1 VRGDRHPHVTDQSA
15 EFLSGVIEGFYGKPW
30 TASERIELFDWMAR
44 WGLNTYFYAPK
55 DDLHHR
61 ALWREPYAHADARE
75 LAEMIEACGQRRIR
89 FVYALS
95 PGLDIRYS
103 DSAEID
109 RICGRFEQ
117 LQASGGEHFS
127 LLFDDIPGDL
137 APEEVG
143 RWGSLAA
150 AQCHVAN
157 AVFRWTRGRAP
168 GSRFIF
174 CPTAYCGRMAANTLG
189 GPGYLE
195 TVGSELL
202 PGIDIFWT
210 GPNIVSREITAE
222 HVQELQGVLKR
233 KPLIWDNLHANDYD
247 GRRFFCGPYS
257 GRLPELRQHVA
268 GLLSNPN
275 NEFPLNYMPL
285 RSLAAF
291 THGNGVWE
299 PRDSYLAAIREWL
312 PSFATVGPPVTL
324 DDLILFCDCF
334 YLPHEE
340 GNEAIAFY
348 ECARRLVADQASP
361 QDAVTF
367 KEQAKRLRD
376 MCDRIT
382 ELRYRPIFHALSR
395 RIWDL
400 REGLDLVER
409 YVTFKS
415 AQREQRA
422 VAEFRLPVPKHP
434 GMVARLHQL
443 VVQDASKAGTGV
455 VR

>member
-1 VRGDRHPHVTDQSA
+1 MTDEPA

-30 TASERIELFDWMAR
+30 TAAERVELFDWIAR

-61 ALWREPYAHADARE
+61 ALWREPYAAADARE
-75 LAEMIEACGQRRIR
+75 LAAMIEACRQRQIR

-103 DSAEID
+103 DPTEID

-117 LQASGGEHFS
+117 LQAAGGEHFS
-127 LLFDDIPGDL
+127 LLFDDIPGEL
-137 APEEVG
+137 AAEDAA

-157 AVFRWTRGRAP
+157 AVFRWTREHTP

-174 CPTAYCGRMAANTLG
+174 CPTAYCSRMAAQTLG

-195 TVGSELL
+195 TLGRELMRD
-202 PGIDIFWT
+202 IDILWT
-210 GPNIVSREITAE
+210 GPNIVSREITAG
-222 HVQELQGVLKR
+222 HVQELQDVLKR

-257 GRLPELRQHVA
+257 GRRPELRRHVA

-275 NEFPLNYMPL
+275 NELPLNFVPL

-291 THGNGVWE
+291 TRDHGVWE
-299 PRDSYLAAIREWL
+299 PRTSYLAALREWL
-312 PSFATVGPPVTL
+312 PSFATVGPPVAL

-334 YLPHEE
+334 YLPHED
-340 GNEAIAFY
+340 GPEAVAFY
-348 ECARRLVADQASP
+348 ECASRLVAGEPTSEDSAM
-361 QDAVTF
+361 F
-367 KEQAKRLRD
+367 KAQAKRLRT

-382 ELRYRPIFHALSR
+382 ELRHRSIFHALSR

-400 REGLDLVER
+400 REALDLLER
-409 YVTFKS
+409 YVAFRT
-415 AQREQRA
+415 AQRDRGSIE
-422 VAEFRLPVPKHP
+422 EFSLPAPRHP

-443 VVQDASKAGTGV
+443 VVENAGKAGTGV
-455 VR
+455 GR

>member
-1 VRGDRHPHVTDQSA
+1 MTDVTA

-30 TASERIELFDWMAR
+30 TASERVELFDWMAR

-61 ALWREPYAHADARE
+61 ALWRERYAPADARE
-75 LAEMIEACGQRRIR
+75 LADMIEACRRRQIR

-103 DSAEID
+103 DQTEID
-109 RICGRFEQ
+109 RICERFEQ
-117 LQASGGEHFS
+117 LQAAGGEHFS

-137 APEEVG
+137 PAEDAA

-150 AQCHVAN
+150 AQCQVAN
-157 AVFRWTRGRAP
+157 AVFKWTRERAP
-168 GSRFIF
+168 ESRFIF
-174 CPTAYCGRMAANTLG
+174 CPTAYCGRMAAQKLG
-189 GPGYLE
+189 GADYLE
-195 TVGSELL
+195 TVGGELL

-210 GPNIVSREITAE
+210 GPNIVSREITTEHAE
-222 HVQELQGVLKR
+222 ELQAVLKR

-257 GRLPELRQHVA
+257 GRRPELRQHVA

-275 NEFPLNYMPL
+275 NELPLNFVPL

-291 THGNGVWE
+291 AEGDGLWE
-299 PRDSYLAAIREWL
+299 PRESYLAALREWL
-312 PSFATVGPPVTL
+312 PSFATVGPPVAL

-340 GNEAIAFY
+340 GTEAIGFY
-348 ECARRLVADQASP
+348 ECANRLVAGEP
-361 QDAVTF
+361 KPEDAVMF
-367 KEQAKRLRD
+367 KEQAKRLRG

-395 RIWDL
+395 RIWEL

-409 YVTFKS
+409 YVAFRS
-415 AQREQRA
+415 AQRDEETA
-422 VAEFRLPVPKHP
+422 AEFKLPTPRHP

-443 VVQDASKAGTGV
+443 VVQHVGKAGTGV

>member
-1 VRGDRHPHVTDQSA
+1 MTDEPA
-15 EFLSGVIEGFYGKPW
+15 DFLSGVIEGFYGKPW
-30 TASERIELFDWMAR
+30 TAAERVALFDWIAG

-61 ALWREPYAHADARE
+61 ALWREPYAPADASD
-75 LAEMIEACGQRRIR
+75 LADMIDACRRRQIR

-103 DSAEID
+103 DGAEID
-109 RICGRFEQ
+109 RIRGRFEQ
-117 LQASGGEHFS
+117 LQALGGRHFS
-127 LLFDDIPGDL
+127 LLFDDIPGELPAED
-137 APEEVG
+137 AA

-157 AVFRWTRGRAP
+157 SVFQWTRERTP

-174 CPTAYCGRMAANTLG
+174 CPTAYCGRMAAQDLG
-189 GPGYLE
+189 GAGYLE
-195 TVGSELL
+195 TVGRELL

-210 GPNIVSREITAE
+210 GPNIVSREITAG
-222 HVQELQGVLKR
+222 HVQELAGVLKR

-257 GRLPELRQHVA
+257 GRRLDLRQHVA
-268 GLLSNPN
+268 GILSNPN
-275 NEFPLNYMPL
+275 NELPLNFVPL

-291 THGNGVWE
+291 ADAQDAWE
-299 PRDSYLAAIREWL
+299 PRASYLAAIRDWL
-312 PSFATVGPPVTL
+312 PSFATVGAPVAL

-334 YLPHEE
+334 YLPHED
-340 GNEAIAFY
+340 GLEAIAFY
-348 ECARRLVADQASP
+348 ECASRLVAGEPRPEDPARFS
-361 QDAVTF
+361 
-367 KEQAKRLRD
+367 EQVKRLRG

-395 RIWDL
+395 RIWEL
-400 REGLDLVER
+400 REGLDLLER
-409 YVTFKS
+409 YVAFRSTPRDQGP
-415 AQREQRA
+415 A
-422 VAEFRLPVPKHP
+422 AEFKLPAPRHP
-434 GMVARLHQL
+434 GIVARLHQL
-443 VVQDASKAGTGV
+443 VVQHAGGAATGV

>member
-1 VRGDRHPHVTDQSA
+1 
-15 EFLSGVIEGFYGKPW
+15 
-30 TASERIELFDWMAR
+30 
-44 WGLNTYFYAPK
+44 LNTYFYAPK

-61 ALWREPYAHADARE
+61 ALWREPYAAADARE
-75 LAEMIEACGQRRIR
+75 LAAMIEACRRRQIR

-103 DSAEID
+103 DPTEID
-109 RICGRFEQ
+109 RICERFEQ
-117 LQASGGEHFS
+117 LQAVGGEHFS

-137 APEEVG
+137 AADDAA

-157 AVFRWTRGRAP
+157 TVFRWTQERAP

-174 CPTAYCGRMAANTLG
+174 CPTAYCGRMAAQTLG

-195 TVGSELL
+195 TVGRELVRD
-202 PGIDIFWT
+202 IDIVWT

-222 HVQELQGVLKR
+222 HVQELQGALQR

-257 GRLPELRQHVA
+257 GRRPELRQHVA

-275 NEFPLNYMPL
+275 NELPLNFVPL

-291 THGNGVWE
+291 TLSNGVWE
-299 PRDSYLAAIREWL
+299 PRASYLAALREWL
-312 PSFATVGPPVTL
+312 PSFATVGPPVVL

-340 GNEAIAFY
+340 GTEAIAFY
-348 ECARRLVADQASP
+348 ECASRLVGGEPTSE
-361 QDAVTF
+361 DAVMF
-367 KEQAKRLRD
+367 KAQAKRLRG

-395 RIWDL
+395 RIWDM
-400 REGLDLVER
+400 REGLDLLER
-409 YVTFKS
+409 YVAFRT
-415 AQREQRA
+415 AQRDQGSVE
-422 VAEFRLPVPKHP
+422 EFTLPAPRHP

-443 VVQDASKAGTGV
+443 VVQDAGKAGTGV